1 LRKFTLTVLIAIT
14 APFWVAAQNA
24 ILKGKIT
31 DAATKEAMAGATVT
45 LLDYNLQ
52 TQTDANGSF
61 SFNKL
66 RNGNYQVQIT
76 FLGFKPL
83 VKTINIKDDTQV
95 DLALEKALFLADEVI
110 VSATRASANSATTYK
125 NLSKADIEKNNLGQD
140 LPFLLNQT
148 PSVVVTSDA
157 GAGIGYTGI
166 RIRGSDATRINVTIN
181 GIPYNDT
188 ESQGTFWVNLPDFA
202 SSVDNIQIQ
211 RGVGTS
217 TNGAGAFGAS
227 LNIQTSTRNDSA
239 FAEVN
244 NSIGSFGTI
253 KNTLKVGTGLINGKF
268 SIDGRLSRIKSDGFI
283 DRGFSDLKSFYVSG
297 AYYGKSSI
305 LRANVF
311 SGAEQTYQSW
321 YGVPEAKL
329 RGSQADL
336 LTHYFNNLGST
347 YFTQQDSLNLF
358 NSNPRKYNNYLYDNQ
373 TDNYQQD
380 HYQLLYAKEINSQ
393 LSFNGALHYTRG
405 RGYYEEFK
413 HQEDFEDYGFA
424 PFMIG
429 TETIDK
435 TDLIRRRWLDNDFYG
450 LTYSLNYKPSKA
462 LDFTLGGAYNEYKG
476 AHFGEVIWARFA
488 QLDNNK
494 QRYYD
499 NDATK
504 TDFNVF
510 GKATYSLNN
519 LSIYTDLQYRRVDY
533 SFLGFNNVGD
543 NVQQR
548 DILNFFNPKLG
559 LTYQIDKI
567 SNVYASFARA
577 NKEPN
582 RDDYTESTPGS
593 RPLAERLD
601 NVEIGYRYLR
611 KNVTA
616 GFNLYGMFY
625 KDQLILTGEVN
636 DVGAYVRDN
645 VDRSY
650 RIGAEFDAKWQ
661 ISNQL
666 SWATT
671 ATLSQNRIKRF
682 SEFFDVYDVNFDYLG
697 QRENQYTNT
706 DIAFSPSFIASNEF
720 AYKPTKALEIAL
732 LTKYVSDQYLDNTSN
747 NARKLDAFFVNDLR
761 LSHNLNFKGVKN
773 LNLSL
778 LVNNIFNEKY
788 ESNGYSFGYIYDNN
802 LITENYYYPQAGTNF
817 LLSLNAKF

>member
-1 LRKFTLTVLIAIT
+1 MAIA
-14 APFWVAAQNA
+14 APLWLLAQNT

-66 RNGNYQVQIT
+66 RNGNYQIQIT

-83 VKTINIKDDTQV
+83 VKNISINGETQV

-125 NLSKADIEKNNLGQD
+125 NLSKADIEKNNFGQD

-253 KNTLKVGTGLINGKF
+253 KNTLKIGTGLINGKF

-283 DRGFSDLKSFYVSG
+283 DRAFSDLKSFYVSG

-321 YGVPEAKL
+321 TGVPEAKL

-336 LTHYFNNLGST
+336 LTHYFNNLGSA

-358 NSNPRKYNNYLYDNQ
+358 NSNPRKYNSYLYDNQ

-424 PFMIG
+424 PFVIG
-429 TETIDK
+429 AETIDK
-435 TDLIRRRWLDNDFYG
+435 TDLVRRRWLDNDFYG

-510 GKATYSLNN
+510 GKATYTLNN
-519 LSIYTDLQYRRVDY
+519 LSIYTDLQYRSVDY
-533 SFLGFNNVGD
+533 SFLGFNNAGD

-548 DILNFFNPKLG
+548 DILNFFNPKFG

-582 RDDYTESTPGS
+582 RDDYTESSPGS

-601 NVEIGYRYLR
+601 NIEVGYRYLR

-661 ISNQL
+661 IFNQL
-666 SWATT
+666 SWAAT

-682 SEFFDVYDVNFDYLG
+682 SEFFDIYDADFDFIG
-697 QRENQYTNT
+697 QAENQYTNT

-720 AYKPTKALEIAL
+720 AYKPIKALEIAL

-761 LSHNLNFKGVKN
+761 LSHNLKFRGVKN
-773 LNLSL
+773 VNLSL

-788 ESNGYSFGYIYDNN
+788 ESNGYTFGYIYDNN

-817 LLSLNAKF
+817 LLSLSAKF